1 VQPDC
6 DSAASAGRGHG
17 HHLEGRKQ
25 IMALLSAQGPV
36 GFPGGTSVVFTTPY
50 PLQAGARGTDA
61 AGNEY
66 VFCNFSS
73 TVNAGQPVAIGS
85 DFSASILA
93 VTGRGPVGVACAR
106 ATSDQAGWVQIYGRC
121 VMQIIASGVSPSDD
135 ANGPTTLGT
144 SAGTVFVLPTSITS
158 PMALAWVS
166 GNTSVASRV
175 EIEGMSVATDASVS
189 NSVTATTATTSDSG
203 AHTGHE
209 VAVFLNYPN
218 ARHRNYG
225 E

>member
-1 VQPDC
+1 MP
-6 DSAASAGRGHG
+6 GFIG
-17 HHLEGRKQ
+17 
-25 IMALLSAQGPV
+25 QGPI
-36 GFPGGTSVVFTTPY
+36 GHPGGTSVVFTTPY
-50 PLQAGARGTDA
+50 PLQRGSRAVDS

-66 VFCNFSS
+66 VFCDFTS

-85 DFSASILA
+85 DFTASILA

-106 ATSDQAGWVQIYGRC
+106 ATSDQAGWVQVYGRC

-175 EIEGMSVATDASVS
+175 EIEGMTVATDASVS

>member
-1 VQPDC
+1 
-6 DSAASAGRGHG
+6 
-17 HHLEGRKQ
+17 
-25 IMALLSAQGPV
+25 MAQLSGQGPI
-36 GFPGGTSVVFTTPY
+36 GFPGGTSVVFTTPS
-50 PLQAGARGTDA
+50 PLRPGSEGVDVD
-61 AGNEY
+61 GNKY
-66 VFCNFSS
+66 VYCNFTS

-85 DFSASILA
+85 DFTANILA

-106 ATSDQAGWVQIYGRC
+106 GTSDQFGWVQVYGRC

-135 ANGPTTLGT
+135 ANGPTTLAT
-144 SAGTVFVLPTSITS
+144 TLPTIFVLPTSITS

-166 GNTSVASRV
+166 GNASTASRI
-175 EIEGMSVATDASVS
+175 EIDGITVATDSSVS

-209 VAVFLNYPN
+209 VAVFLNYPQ